1 LAGAALG
8 LTAEWVGFGWGD
20 PRHWIPDL
28 AVGWTFIGC
37 GLVAWA
43 RRPESRSGPLMAATG
58 FTWFLENFAGVGV
71 AAVAWAATHLV
82 YLYRGPLVQLVLA
95 YPSGRPGSRL
105 VRGAVAVGYA
115 AAVITPVWRSA
126 GAAIVLAGLLLAV
139 SARGYV
145 GAVGPTRRARLI
157 ALQATAGLS
166 LVLAG
171 TAAARL
177 LLPPGNV
184 SGLSLLVYEVALC
197 VLAGGL
203 LASLLVAPWQRAAV
217 ADLVVELG
225 EVRSDTVHGELSR
238 ALGDPS
244 LELGSWLPDRALFVD
259 AESRVLALPAPG
271 SGRSVTVVEREGQP
285 VAVLVHDPA
294 VLEDPGLLEAVASA
308 AQLAASNA
316 RLRAEVQARV
326 VELEVSRRRI
336 LAARDEERRRLEHRL
351 REGAERR
358 LGELADTLR
367 RGRRFASGERTRDQ
381 MARAEDQL
389 ARTLE
394 EVRRLA
400 HGLHPR
406 VLSEHGLAGALEVL
420 AKDLSLPVQVE
431 VRGDQVPERVAVA
444 AYFVCAEALTNV
456 AKHAAAAHVAVAVT
470 SSGGWVRV
478 EIADDGVGGADP
490 GRGSGLRGL
499 ADRVE
504 TFGGTLRVESTPGHG
519 ELTLGVSADLRPG
532 LVRALEG
539 VALVHG
545 RHRREVE
552 VAFTVG

>member
-1 LAGAALG
+1 MRRLGLVGLAGSVVG
-8 LTAEWVGFGWGD
+8 LAAEWVGFGWGD

-37 GLVAWA
+37 GLIASA
-43 RRPESRSGPLMAATG
+43 RRPASRTGLLMAATG
-58 FTWFLENFAGVGV
+58 FTWFLGNFAQVGV
-71 AAVAWAATHLV
+71 AAVAWVAAHMV

-115 AAVITPVWRSA
+115 AAVITPIWRSE
-126 GAAIVLAGLLLAV
+126 AATILLAGLLLGV
-139 SARGYV
+139 CARDHV
-145 GAVGPTRRARLI
+145 RAVGRARRARPI
-157 ALQATAGLS
+157 ALQAAAGLS

-177 LLPPGNV
+177 LLPPGEV
-184 SGLSLLVYEVALC
+184 SGALLVLNEVALC

-203 LASLLVAPWQRAAV
+203 LAGLLVAPWQRAAV

-225 EVRSDTVHGELSR
+225 EVRSDTLRVELSR

-244 LELGSWLPDRALFVD
+244 LEIGYWLPDRAGFVD
-259 AESRVLALPAPG
+259 AEGRVLALAGAG
-271 SGRSVTVVEREGQP
+271 SGRSVTIVEWEGQP
-285 VAVLVHDPA
+285 VAALVHDPA

-308 AQLAASNA
+308 AQLAAANA
-316 RLRAEVQARV
+316 WLRAEVRARV
-326 VELEVSRRRI
+326 VELAVSRRRI

-394 EVRRLA
+394 ELRRLA

-406 VLSEHGLAGALEVL
+406 VLSEHGLAGALAVL
-420 AKDLSLPVQVE
+420 AKDLSLPVDIKISD
-431 VRGDQVPERVAVA
+431 DQLPERVAVA
-444 AYFVCAEALTNV
+444 VYFVCSEALANV

-470 SSGGWVRV
+470 SSEDRVKV

-490 GRGSGLRGL
+490 AHGSGLRGL
-499 ADRVE
+499 ADRIE
-504 TFGGTLRVESTPGHG
+504 TLGGTLRVESVPGRG
-519 ELTLGVSADLRPG
+519 TRLAAAIPLGGQAR
-532 LVRALEG
+532 
-539 VALVHG
+539 
-545 RHRREVE
+545 
-552 VAFTVG
+552 

>member
-1 LAGAALG
+1 VRRLGLVWLAGAALG
-8 LTAEWVGFGWGD
+8 LTAEWVGYGWDD

-28 AVGWTFIGC
+28 TVGWTFIGC
-37 GLVAWA
+37 GLVASR
-43 RRPESRSGPLMAATG
+43 RRPESHTGPLMAATG
-58 FTWFLENFAGVGV
+58 FTWFLWNFASVGV

-82 YLYRGPLVQLVLA
+82 YLHRGPLVQLVLA
-95 YPSGRPGSRL
+95 YPSGRPGSRH

-115 AAVITPVWRSA
+115 AAVITPIWRSE
-126 GAAIVLAGLLLAV
+126 AATILLAGLLLAV
-139 SARGYV
+139 CAREYV
-145 GAVGPTRRARLI
+145 RAVGGARRARLI
-157 ALQATAGLS
+157 ALQAAAGLS

-177 LLPPGNV
+177 LLPPEEV
-184 SGLSLLVYEVALC
+184 SGALLVLNEVALC

-203 LASLLVAPWQRAAV
+203 LAGLLVAPWQRAAV

-225 EVRSDTVHGELSR
+225 EVRSDTVRGELSR

-244 LELGSWLPDRALFVD
+244 LEIGYWLPDRALFVD
-259 AESRVLALPAPG
+259 AEGRVLALPTPG
-271 SGRSVTVVEREGQP
+271 SGRSVTTVEREGQP
-285 VAVLVHDPA
+285 VAILVHDPA

-336 LAARDEERRRLEHRL
+336 LAARDEERQRLEHRL

-367 RGRRFASGERTRDQ
+367 RGRRFTSGERTRDQ
-381 MARAEDQL
+381 MAHAEDQL

-394 EVRRLA
+394 ELRRLA

-406 VLSEHGLAGALEVL
+406 VLSEHGLAGALAVL
-420 AKDLSLPVQVE
+420 AKDLSLPVE
-431 VRGDQVPERVAVA
+431 IKISDDQLPERVAVA
-444 AYFVCAEALTNV
+444 VYFVCAEALTNV
-456 AKHAAAAHVAVAVT
+456 AKHAAAAHVAVVVT
-470 SSGGWVRV
+470 SSKGRVRA
-478 EIADDGVGGADP
+478 EIEDDGIGGADP
-490 GRGSGLRGL
+490 AHGSGLRGL

-504 TFGGTLRVESTPGHG
+504 TFGGTLQVESTSGHG
-519 ELTLGVSADLRPG
+519 TRLAAEIPLGGEAQ
-532 LVRALEG
+532 
-539 VALVHG
+539 
-545 RHRREVE
+545 
-552 VAFTVG
+552 

>member
-1 LAGAALG
+1 MRQRGLVLLAGVAVG
-8 LTAEWVGFGWGD
+8 LAAEWVGFGWDD

-28 AVGWTFIGC
+28 AVGWSLIGC
-37 GLVAWA
+37 GLVASR
-43 RRPESRSGPLMAATG
+43 RRPESRTGPLMAATG
-58 FTWFLENFAGVGV
+58 FTWFLGNFASVGV
-71 AAVAWAATHLV
+71 AAVAWAAAHLV
-82 YLYRGPLVQLVLA
+82 YLHRGPLVQLVLA

-115 AAVITPVWRSA
+115 AAIITPIWRSE
-126 GAAIVLAGLLLAV
+126 AATILLAGLLLAV
-139 SARGYV
+139 CAREYV
-145 GAVGPTRRARLI
+145 QAVGRARRARLI
-157 ALQATAGLS
+157 ALQAAAGLS

-171 TAAARL
+171 IAAARL
-177 LLPPGNV
+177 LLPPEEV
-184 SGLSLLVYEVALC
+184 SGLTLLLYEVALC

-203 LASLLVAPWQRAAV
+203 LAGLLVAPWQQTAV

-225 EVRSDTVHGELSR
+225 EVRSGTLRGELSR

-244 LELGSWLPDRALFVD
+244 LEIGYWLPDRAVFVD
-259 AESRVLALPAPG
+259 AEGRVLALPDAG
-271 SGRSVTVVEREGQP
+271 SGRSVTTVEREGQP
-285 VAVLVHDPA
+285 VAALVHDPA

-336 LAARDEERRRLEHRL
+336 LLARDEERRRLEHRL

-381 MARAEDQL
+381 MAHAEDQL

-394 EVRRLA
+394 ELRRLA

-406 VLSEHGLAGALEVL
+406 VLSEHGLAGALAVL
-420 AKDLSLPVQVE
+420 AKDLSLPVE
-431 VRGDQVPERVAVA
+431 IKISDDQLPERVAVA
-444 AYFVCAEALTNV
+444 VYFVCAEALTNV
-456 AKHAAAAHVAVAVT
+456 AKHAAAAHIAVAVT
-470 SSGGWVRV
+470 SSDGRVRV
-478 EIADDGVGGADP
+478 EIADDGIGGADP
-490 GRGSGLRGL
+490 AHGSGLRGL

-504 TFGGTLRVESTPGHG
+504 TFGGTLLVESTSGHG
-519 ELTLGVSADLRPG
+519 TRLAAEIPLGGEAQ
-532 LVRALEG
+532 
-539 VALVHG
+539 
-545 RHRREVE
+545 
-552 VAFTVG
+552 